1 MDIVQPCNTPPAA
14 SINLTPSPNH
24 HPHSTM
30 TPPPPASHLV
40 NQNRN
45 LPTPPS
51 AAQISSIP
59 YHKYHHY
66 ASNISHIQN
75 PSPNLPPN
83 LASPNLTSN
92 ISATQPHRSR
102 TARNTPSAPNLISPP
117 YSLNGYRTMATQQ
130 PSSYITNSAAG
141 FMNNPMAMNMP
152 TQYQD
157 QALQRAA
164 VQQNSMYPTY
174 PYIMNNPM
182 RR

>member
-1 MDIVQPCNTPPAA
+1 
-14 SINLTPSPNH
+14 
-24 HPHSTM
+24 M

-51 AAQISSIP
+51 AAQIPSIP

-75 PSPNLPPN
+75 SSPNLPPN
-83 LASPNLTSN
+83 LTSSNLTSN
-92 ISATQPHRSR
+92 ISATQRSR

-130 PSSYITNSAAG
+130 PSSYIANSAAG
-141 FMNNPMAMNMP
+141 FMNNPVQMAMNMP

-157 QALQRAA
+157 QAALQRAA
-164 VQQNSMYPTY
+164 VQQNTMYPTY